1 VAPPALKRAV
11 WVAASAAAATLL
23 VALALHGQR
32 PEPGLVRFE
41 AAGVMLHIA
50 PARADHIEVKAGD
63 RAWRFS
69 RTPGGAWAPATEA
82 SGGAGELS
90 ANLDKGL
97 QLLHASKPERVMT
110 REEIQG
116 LPAADFGLAPPRLSV
131 SVGAGSDP
139 VFTIHLGNA
148 NPLGLARYA
157 RIEGGDE
164 VLLLPGFVAEPWERA
179 VAMR

>member
-1 VAPPALKRAV
+1 MAPPALKGTV
-11 WVAASAAAATLL
+11 WVAASAAATALL

-41 AAGVMLHIA
+41 AAGVMLHIT
-50 PARADHIEVKAGD
+50 PPRADRIEVTVGD
-63 RAWRFS
+63 RAWRFA
-69 RTPGGAWAPATEA
+69 RTQDGAWVSTGATSNGASDLPARIET
-82 SGGAGELS
+82 
-90 ANLDKGL
+90 GL

-110 REEIQG
+110 RDEIRE

-139 VFTIHLGNA
+139 VFTIHFGNA

-157 RIEGGDE
+157 RVAGRDE
-164 VLLLPGFVAEPWERA
+164 ILLLPGFVAEAWERA